1 MNKPIGKATKKVI
14 GQEVFYE
21 HIGAVAVPS
30 PRPRPSR
37 YVVDLRELSDRV
49 SPRVEPRPRPV
60 PSPVQAAAPVQT
72 AAPVQAAAATPAT
85 ATTTATPAATPAAP
99 KPRPAYR
106 RAAPH
111 AARAAILLL
120 GAAFFL
126 SLGISLPERLIGIYF
141 IATLVY
147 AIDSQRTFLIALI
160 FLVLVAVWSA
170 FGSSGSAEQF
180 AIYAFYFLVIGLI
193 SAIREMMFA
202 RPQAGEMPKTES

>member
-72 AAPVQAAAATPAT
+72 AAPVQAAAAIPTVTTPA
-85 ATTTATPAATPAAP
+85 AATPAAP

>member
-1 MNKPIGKATKKVI
+1 MNKPTGKATKKVI

-72 AAPVQAAAATPAT
+72 AAPVQAAAAIPTVTTPA
-85 ATTTATPAATPAAP
+85 AATPAAP